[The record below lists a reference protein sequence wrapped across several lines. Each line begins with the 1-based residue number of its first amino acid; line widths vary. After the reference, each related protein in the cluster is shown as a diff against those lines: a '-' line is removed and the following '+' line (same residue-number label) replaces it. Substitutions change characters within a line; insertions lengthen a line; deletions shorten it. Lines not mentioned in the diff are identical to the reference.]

1 MMRRFNSGLR
11 KYYVDGGGLYGNQ
24 FLNAQNS
31 SNYTSPDYM
40 GNNMGGLQDTAGNP
54 SGVDVTSSLG
64 SGTDVSSGSFGST
77 NAPTNNGLSTAG
89 TAALGQAA
97 LSIMPTKGKDAQVFK
112 GLASGALGAGTLAS
126 SGTLGSGALA
136 KGIGAAALPVAGV
149 AGGLLAANQISKAIA
164 GDQDEYGVYKSDNKG
179 AWGGMGNIA
188 DTMGKGRD
196 LAQNSTDYSYLS
208 GGNSNKIKALG
219 RVSQIPI
226 FGTIAGGKGIN
237 RVKRL
242 ARDRTIDLNRQ
253 EQDAQKELS
262 YSDTRQGNIDRYGT
276 TFANG
281 GNLGNANTSF
291 FKAGGSTHESGG
303 VSIGGNKEIEKNEV
317 VYNGYVFSDR
327 LPYKK

>member
-1 MMRRFNSGLR
+1 MEGRYETGKGLF
-11 KYYVDGGGLYGNQ
+11 GGPGGTLGALTLAEQIGGLAAGT
-24 FLNAQNS
+24 LTGAAAGTGVGS
-31 SNYTSPDYM
+31 TVAGM
-40 GNNMGGLQDTAGNP
+40 GTGTGLLAGAGGL
-54 SGVDVTSSLG
+54 
-64 SGTDVSSGSFGST
+64 
-77 NAPTNNGLSTAG
+77 GLSTAG
-89 TAALGQAA
+89 ASALGQVA

-112 GLASGALGAGTLAS
+112 GLASSALGAGTLAS

-136 KGIGAAALPVAGV
+136 TGIGAAALPVAGV

>member
-1 MMRRFNSGLR
+1 
-11 KYYVDGGGLYGNQ
+11 
-24 FLNAQNS
+24 
-31 SNYTSPDYM
+31 
-40 GNNMGGLQDTAGNP
+40 
-54 SGVDVTSSLG
+54 
-64 SGTDVSSGSFGST
+64 
-77 NAPTNNGLSTAG
+77 
-89 TAALGQAA
+89 
-97 LSIMPTKGKDAQVFK
+97 MPTKGKDAQVFK
-112 GLASGALGAGTLAS
+112 GLASSALGAGALAS

-136 KGIGAAALPVAGV
+136 TGIGAAALPVAGV

>member
-11 KYYVDGGGLYGNQ
+11 KYYSGYGNQ
-24 FLNAQNS
+24 FLNAQDTN
-31 SNYTSPDYM
+31 NYTSPDYM

-89 TAALGQAA
+89 ASALGQAA

-112 GLASGALGAGTLAS
+112 GLASSALGAGALAS

-136 KGIGAAALPVAGV
+136 TGIGAAALPVAGV
-149 AGGLLAANQISKAIA
+149 AGGLLATNQISKAIA

>member
-11 KYYVDGGGLYGNQ
+11 KYYSGYGNQ
-24 FLNAQNS
+24 FLNAQDTN
-31 SNYTSPDYM
+31 NYTSPDYM

-89 TAALGQAA
+89 AAALGQAA

-112 GLASGALGAGTLAS
+112 GLASSALGAGTLAS
-126 SGTLGSGALA
+126 SGTLGSGSLA

-149 AGGLLAANQISKAIA
+149 AGGLLAANQVSKAIA

>member
-31 SNYTSPDYM
+31 NNYTSPDYM

-89 TAALGQAA
+89 ASALGQVA

-149 AGGLLAANQISKAIA
+149 TGGLLAANQISKAIA

>member
-31 SNYTSPDYM
+31 NNYTSPDYM

-112 GLASGALGAGTLAS
+112 GIASGALGAGALAS
-126 SGTLGSGALA
+126 SGTLGSGSLA

-149 AGGLLAANQISKAIA
+149 AGGLLAANQISKVIA

-208 GGNSNKIKALG
+208 GGDSNKIKALG

>member
-31 SNYTSPDYM
+31 NNYTSTDYM

-89 TAALGQAA
+89 ASALGQAA
-97 LSIMPTKGKDAQVFK
+97 LYIMPTKGKDAQVFK
-112 GLASGALGAGTLAS
+112 GLASSALGAGTLAS

-136 KGIGAAALPVAGV
+136 TGIGAAALPVAGV

-226 FGTIAGGKGIN
+226 FGTIAGGKRIN
-237 RVKRL
+237 RIKRL